1 MAKKTNAISNFEGFD
16 FGNEGN
22 PTEYIPTGHV
32 ELDHIIA
39 NVEANKVAE
48 DGTIITGGLPTG
60 KLVMIYGGEGGG
72 KSSLA
77 YSICGSAQRMGKVP
91 IWIDVENSFS
101 ESLAKINGVDLSK
114 IGRKSMY
121 DKNNPDQVFDGETA
135 LDCVIDACK
144 KGAGV
149 VVLDS
154 IASLVPRYVMEN
166 PADKD
171 TMAALA
177 RLLGKTVNKICSF
190 AAANNTLVIFI
201 NQLRVNPGA
210 TFKDPEG
217 FPGGKAIAHAC
228 SVILKLNKKTAK
240 DSYTYIEDDD
250 GNDKLISGMA
260 NIFIQKNRFAPPH
273 FGGIAI
279 PIRYEHYFPQVEETA
294 FDFGRQTKLI
304 TVRNG
309 VFSWGGIKAEGKKAF
324 VAELIAK
331 EKVGELIKQIKEVAE
346 ENKVIL
352 DASILNYERHV
363 AFTAKNKDKL
373 EMSKKKAKIQKDA
386 AANEKADELDELLG
400 EGENEDSVASFGD
413 NPEL

>member
-1 MAKKTNAISNFEGFD
+1 MAKKNTALSNFAGFE
-16 FGNEGN
+16 FGSEGN
-22 PTEYIPTGHV
+22 PTEFIPTGHA
-32 ELDHIIA
+32 ELDYTIA
-39 NVEANKVAE
+39 SGLLSNNDADIK
-48 DGTIITGGLPTG
+48 TGGLPTG

-114 IGRKSMY
+114 IGRRSMY
-121 DKNNPDQVFDGETA
+121 DKNNPDKVFDGEFA
-135 LDCVIDACK
+135 LDCVMEACK

-210 TFKDPEG
+210 MFKDPEG

-228 SVILKLNKKTAK
+228 SVILKLNKKNAK
-240 DSYTYIEDDD
+240 DAYTYIEDDE
-250 GNDKLISGMA
+250 GNEKLIAGAA

-273 FGGIAI
+273 FGGITI
-279 PIRYEHYFPQVEETA
+279 PIYYEHYFPQVEETA
-294 FDFGRQTKLI
+294 FEYGRQTKLI
-304 TVRNG
+304 SVRNG
-309 VFSWGGIKAEGKKAF
+309 VYAWGGLKVEGKKPF
-324 VAELIAK
+324 IAELVAK
-331 EKVGELIKQIKEVAE
+331 NKVGELVAAIKEAADDAE
-346 ENKVIL
+346 VIL
-352 DASILNYERHV
+352 PAAILNYEKHV
-363 AFTAKNKDKL
+363 AFTEQNKDKI
-373 EMSKKKAKIQKDA
+373 EKGKKKS
-386 AANEKADELDELLG
+386 AANKKASSDLEEIIADG
-400 EGENEDSVASFGD
+400 SENDSNVVNVSE
-413 NPEL
+413 NPDL

>member
-1 MAKKTNAISNFEGFD
+1 MAKKNTALSNFAGFE
-16 FGNEGN
+16 FGSEGN
-22 PTEYIPTGHV
+22 PTEFIPTGHA
-32 ELDHIIA
+32 ELDYTIA
-39 NVEANKVAE
+39 SGLLRNDEAEIK
-48 DGTIITGGLPTG
+48 TGGLPTG

-121 DKNNPDQVFDGETA
+121 DKNNPDKIFDGEYA
-135 LDCVIDACK
+135 LDCVMEACK

-210 TFKDPEG
+210 MFKDPEG

-228 SVILKLNKKTAK
+228 SVILKLNKKNAK
-240 DSYTYIEDDD
+240 DSYTYIEDDE
-250 GNDKLISGMA
+250 GNEKLIAGAA

-273 FGGIAI
+273 FGGITI
-279 PIRYEHYFPQVEETA
+279 PIYYEHYFPQVEETA
-294 FDFGRQTKLI
+294 FEYGRQTKLI
-304 TVRNG
+304 SVRSG
-309 VFSWGGIKAEGKKAF
+309 VFSWGGLKVEGKKPF
-324 VAELIAK
+324 IAELVAK
-331 EKVGELIKQIKEVAE
+331 DRVGELVAAIK
-346 ENKVIL
+346 
-352 DASILNYERHV
+352 DAADDANVVLPAAILNYDKHV
-363 AFTAKNKDKL
+363 AFTEQNKDRIEKG
-373 EMSKKKAKIQKDA
+373 KKKFGTKKSKDT
-386 AANEKADELDELLG
+386 EVSEIID
-400 EGENEDSVASFGD
+400 EDSEDAPPIIETTE

>member
-1 MAKKTNAISNFEGFD
+1 MAKKNTALSNFEGFE
-16 FGNEGN
+16 FGSEGN
-22 PTEYIPTGHV
+22 PTEFIPTGHA
-32 ELDHIIA
+32 ELDYIIA
-39 NVEANKVAE
+39 SGLLNDDDERIK
-48 DGTIITGGLPTG
+48 TGGLPTG

-77 YSICGSAQRMGKVP
+77 YAICGSAQRMGKVP

-101 ESLAKINGVDLSK
+101 ESLAKINGVDLGK

-121 DKNNPDQVFDGETA
+121 DKKNPDKIFDGEYA
-135 LDCVIDACK
+135 LDCVMEACK

-210 TFKDPEG
+210 MFKDPEG

-228 SVILKLNKKTAK
+228 SVILKLNKVNAK
-240 DSYTYIEDDD
+240 DSYTYIEDDE
-250 GNDKLISGMA
+250 GNEKLIAGAA
-260 NIFIQKNRFAPPH
+260 NIFIQKNRFAAPH
-273 FGGIAI
+273 FGGIRI
-279 PIRYEHYFPQVEETA
+279 PIYYEHYFPQIEETA
-294 FDFGRQTKLI
+294 FEYGRQTKI
-304 TVRNG
+304 ISVRNS
-309 VFSWGGIKAEGKKAF
+309 VFSWNGMKVEGKKNF
-324 VAELIAK
+324 IAELVAQN
-331 EKVGELIKQIKEVAE
+331 KVGELVAAIKEAAADAD
-346 ENKVIL
+346 VIVP
-352 DASILNYERHV
+352 AAILNYDKHV
-363 AFTAKNKDKL
+363 EFEKKNKDKL
-373 EMSKKKAKIQKDA
+373 EKGKRKAQKQR
-386 AANEKADELDELLG
+386 NADEIVDEVLDDGGDEVIVA
-400 EGENEDSVASFGD
+400 ENPD
-413 NPEL
+413 L

>member
-1 MAKKTNAISNFEGFD
+1 MAKKNTALSNFEGFE
-16 FGNEGN
+16 FGSEGN
-22 PTEYIPTGHV
+22 PIEYIPTGRA
-32 ELDHIIA
+32 ELDYIIA
-39 NVEANKVAE
+39 NVETNKVTF
-48 DGTIITGGLPTG
+48 DSKNKTGGLPTG

-77 YSICGSAQRMGKVP
+77 YAICGSAQRMGKIP

-121 DKNNPDQVFDGETA
+121 DKNNPDKVFDGEYA
-135 LDCVIDACK
+135 LDCIMDACK

-210 TFKDPEG
+210 MFKDPEG

-228 SVILKLNKKTAK
+228 SVILKLNKVNAK
-240 DSYTYIEDDD
+240 DAYTYIEDDE
-250 GNDKLISGMA
+250 GNEKLIAGAA

-273 FGGIAI
+273 FGGIRI
-279 PIRYEHYFPQVEETA
+279 PIYYEHYFPQIEETA
-294 FDFGRQTKLI
+294 FEYGRQTKLI
-304 TVRNG
+304 SVRNG
-309 VFSWGGIKAEGKKAF
+309 VFSWNGIKVEGKKQFIAEIVDKNK
-324 VAELIAK
+324 VAELIQ
-331 EKVGELIKQIKEVAE
+331 QIREAADESEVVLPAE
-346 ENKVIL
+346 
-352 DASILNYERHV
+352 ILNYEKHV
-363 AFTAKNKDKL
+363 EFEKKNKDKL
-373 EMSKKKAKIQKDA
+373 EKSKRKIQKENTGEEDVEEMLDNDA
-386 AANEKADELDELLG
+386 KEIIAAENTEL
-400 EGENEDSVASFGD
+400 
-413 NPEL
+413 

>member
-1 MAKKTNAISNFEGFD
+1 MAKKNTVLSNFEGFE
-16 FGNEGN
+16 FGSEGN
-22 PTEYIPTGHV
+22 PTEFIPTGHA
-32 ELDHIIA
+32 ELDYIIA
-39 NVEANKVAE
+39 SGLLNDDDERIK
-48 DGTIITGGLPTG
+48 TGGLPTG

-77 YSICGSAQRMGKVP
+77 YAICGSAQRMGKVP

-101 ESLAKINGVDLSK
+101 ESLAKINGVDLGK

-121 DKNNPDQVFDGETA
+121 DKKNPDKIFDGEYA
-135 LDCVIDACK
+135 LDCVMEACK

-210 TFKDPEG
+210 MFKDPEG

-228 SVILKLNKKTAK
+228 SVILKLNKVNAK
-240 DSYTYIEDDD
+240 DSYTYIEDDE
-250 GNDKLISGMA
+250 GNEKLIAGAA
-260 NIFIQKNRFAPPH
+260 NIFIQKNRFAAPH
-273 FGGIAI
+273 FGGIRI
-279 PIRYEHYFPQVEETA
+279 PIYYEHYFPQIEETA
-294 FDFGRQTKLI
+294 FEYGRQTKI
-304 TVRNG
+304 ISVRNS
-309 VFSWGGIKAEGKKAF
+309 VFSWNGMKVEGKKNF
-324 VAELIAK
+324 IAELVAQN
-331 EKVGELIKQIKEVAE
+331 KVGELVAAIKEAAADAD
-346 ENKVIL
+346 VIVP
-352 DASILNYERHV
+352 AAILNYDKHV
-363 AFTAKNKDKL
+363 EFEKKNKDKL
-373 EMSKKKAKIQKDA
+373 EKGKRKAQKQR
-386 AANEKADELDELLG
+386 NADEIVDEVLDDGGDEVIVA
-400 EGENEDSVASFGD
+400 ENPD
-413 NPEL
+413 L

>member
-1 MAKKTNAISNFEGFD
+1 MAKKSTTVSNFEGFE
-16 FGNEGN
+16 FGSEGN
-22 PTEYIPTGHV
+22 PLEFIPTGRA
-32 ELDHIIA
+32 ELDYAIA
-39 NVEANKVAE
+39 NTEINKITQ
-48 DGTIITGGLPTG
+48 DGNKTGGLPTG

-77 YSICGSAQRMGKVP
+77 YAICGSAQRMGKVP

-121 DKNNPDQVFDGETA
+121 DKNNPDKVFDGEFA
-135 LDCVIDACK
+135 LDCVMDACK

-154 IASLVPRYVMEN
+154 VASLVPRYVMEN

-210 TFKDPEG
+210 MFKDPEG

-228 SVILKLNKKTAK
+228 SVILKLNKVNAK
-240 DSYTYIEDDD
+240 DAYTYIEDDE
-250 GNDKLISGMA
+250 GNEKLIAGAA

-273 FGGIAI
+273 FGGIRV
-279 PIRYEHYFPQVEETA
+279 PIYYEHYFPQIEETA
-294 FDFGRQTKLI
+294 FECGRQTKLI
-304 TVRNG
+304 SVRNG
-309 VFSWGGIKAEGKKAF
+309 VFSWNGIKVEGKKQF
-324 VAELIAK
+324 ISSIVE
-331 EKVGELIKQIKEVAE
+331 Q
-346 ENKVIL
+346 NKVSDLISQIR
-352 DASILNYERHV
+352 DAAEDHNIVLPAEILNYEKHV
-363 AFTAKNKDKL
+363 EFEKKNKEKL
-373 EMSKKKAKIQKDA
+373 EKSKRKTS
-386 AANEKADELDELLG
+386 KADDDLKDII
-400 EGENEDSVASFGD
+400 DTDDVSVETATVE